1 VAVGRHAEQAEGPH
15 DRDLQPPLHKQ
26 QHPLLV
32 GVMGYRL
39 EDQVVIKI
47 VKEVL
52 DI

>member
-1 VAVGRHAEQAEGPH
+1 MPSRLKAPMTG
-15 DRDLQPPLHKQ
+15 DLQPPLHKQ